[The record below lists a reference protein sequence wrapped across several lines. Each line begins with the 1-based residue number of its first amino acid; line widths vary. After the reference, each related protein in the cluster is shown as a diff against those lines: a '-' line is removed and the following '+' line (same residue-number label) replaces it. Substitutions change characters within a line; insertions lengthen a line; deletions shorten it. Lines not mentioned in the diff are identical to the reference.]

1 MKVVLVNPQTDNDD
15 MREMYIYHE
24 NLALGLAA
32 ALLRNDGHDV
42 SIIDLRVDR
51 KNEREASREIAASG
65 CALIGVSVNY
75 ATLPSALKLAQLI
88 KMSGTAAIVFG
99 GEHATYLDEKLL
111 GEYRCVD
118 FVIRGE
124 GEDGL
129 GELARAIERG
139 EEPRALRGVSYFDE
153 ERQRVIR
160 NPNRTPMPSLDV
172 LPFAARDVALRC
184 RERGI
189 PIEIGILGQRGC
201 PFPCS
206 FCNANRFL
214 GNDTMSLRYRSPKKM
229 VDEMESL
236 RPFFAEQNLLLRF
249 YDATFVTRS
258 LNSRA
263 WVLDLCSELE
273 NRDVRVPFD
282 VFVRADSFDFDKP
295 GDLALIQRLRN
306 VGMVSTYL
314 GLEAGDDETL
324 DIYNKKVRKN
334 ASLRAFTELRNLG
347 VSGST
352 NGVITFHQ
360 QVTLPQIRNTLNFL
374 REVGLCT
381 VWNLTSR
388 VETLP
393 GIRLGDEMSV
403 KPRRSVWDVANYDLD
418 DPGSTTL
425 LRILTNINTNYLL
438 PRFEDHLTRR
448 LRDLVRIRSFY
459 DGAESCAGI
468 EKDLEAGISRIQQ
481 RTYAFMER
489 LLIRLD
495 ADPRWAG
502 PDQGELLSFVDGQ
515 MRMLGAL
522 QAKFLTKLAPNG
534 TLEPV
539 LA

>member
-1 MKVVLVNPQTDNDD
+1 MNPQTDNDD
-15 MREMYIYHE
+15 MREMYVYHE

-32 ALLRNDGHDV
+32 ALLRHNGHDV
-42 SIIDLRVDR
+42 SIIDLRADR
-51 KNEREASREIAASG
+51 KNEREASREITESEFG
-65 CALIGVSVNY
+65 LIGVSVNY
-75 ATLPSALKLAQLI
+75 ATLPSALKLAQLV
-88 KMSGTAAIVFG
+88 KMSGPATIVFG

-129 GELARAIERG
+129 VDLAGAIESG
-139 EEPRALRGVSYFDE
+139 DDPYALRGVSYFAEDQ
-153 ERQRVIR
+153 QRVVR

-172 LPFAARDVALRC
+172 LPFAARDVAQRC
-184 RERGI
+184 RDRGV

-214 GNDTMSLRYRSPKKM
+214 GNDTMSLRYRSPKNL

-236 RPFFAEQNLLLRF
+236 LPFFAERNLLLRF

-258 LNSRA
+258 LNSRS
-263 WVLDLCSELE
+263 WILGLCAELE
-273 NRDVRVPFD
+273 ERQLRIPFD
-282 VFVRADSFDFDKP
+282 VFVRADSFDFDNP
-295 GDLALIQRLRN
+295 GDLALIRRLRG

-324 DIYNKKVRKN
+324 DIYNKKVHTN
-334 ASLRAFTELRNLG
+334 ASLRAFTELRKLG
-347 VSGST
+347 VWGST

-360 QVTLPQIRNTLNFL
+360 QVTLPQIRNTLRFL
-374 REVGLCT
+374 RQVGLCT

-418 DPGSTTL
+418 DPAATTL
-425 LRILTNINTNYLL
+425 LRILTDLNTNYLL

-448 LRDLVRIRSFY
+448 LRDLVRIKCFY
-459 DGAESCAGI
+459 DGPAAWATTEAQ
-468 EKDLEAGISRIQQ
+468 LEAGISRIQQ
-481 RTYAFMER
+481 QTYAFMDG
-489 LLIRLD
+489 LLTRLD

-502 PDQGELLSFVDGQ
+502 PAHGELLSFVDGQ
-515 MRMLGAL
+515 MRALGAL
-522 QAKFLTKLAPNG
+522 QATFLTTLAPNG

>member
-1 MKVVLVNPQTDNDD
+1 MNPQTDNDD
-15 MREMYIYHE
+15 MREMYVYHE
-24 NLALGLAA
+24 NLALGLTA
-32 ALLRNDGHDV
+32 ALLRQNGHEV
-42 SIIDLRVDR
+42 SIIDLRADR
-51 KNEREASREIAASG
+51 KNERETSRDIAASG
-65 CALIGVSVNY
+65 FGLIGISVNY
-75 ATLPSALKLAQLI
+75 ATLPSALKLAQLV
-88 KMSGTAAIVFG
+88 KMSSSATIVFG

-111 GEYRCVD
+111 GEYRCID

-129 GELARAIERG
+129 VDLARALDNG
-139 EEPRALRGVSYFDE
+139 DDPGALRGVSYFAE
-153 ERQRVIR
+153 EKQQVVR
-160 NPNRTPMPSLDV
+160 NPNRTPVPSLDG

-214 GNDTMSLRYRSPKKM
+214 GNDTMSLRYRSPKNL

-236 RPFFAEQNLLLRF
+236 LPFLAEKNLLLRF

-263 WVLDLCSELE
+263 WVLGLCAELE
-273 NRDVRVPFD
+273 ERKIRIPFD

-295 GDLALIQRLRN
+295 GDLALIRRLRD

-324 DIYNKKVRKN
+324 DIYNKKVRAN
-334 ASLRAFTELRNLG
+334 ASLRAFTELRKLG

-374 REVGLCT
+374 REIGLCT

-418 DPGSTTL
+418 DPKSTTL
-425 LRILTNINTNYLL
+425 LRILTDMNTNYLL

-448 LRDLVRIRSFY
+448 LRDLVRIKSFY
-459 DGAESCAGI
+459 DGAESCVRTQT
-468 EKDLEAGISRIQQ
+468 DLEADIGRIQQ
-481 RTYAFMER
+481 RTYAFMEGLITR
-489 LLIRLD
+489 LA

-515 MRMLGAL
+515 MRGLGAL
-522 QAKFLTKLAPNG
+522 QAKFLTTLAPNG

-539 LA
+539 LV